1 MSGSELAAADQSEG
15 TMTVEAL
22 RRRRPQTLADLLD
35 AHGREIQAVAY
46 LILRDSAAAEDV
58 TIETLLTAFEKGGS
72 IRDEASVRPW
82 LLKVATNQA
91 LTARRRGIRLVAL
104 EDQHDR
110 AAPGDLGGDA
120 ATSLTLLA
128 GVADLP
134 PAMRAAVVLRYYS
147 DLTVEQV
154 AAALGKSP
162 NTIKA
167 QLQTAL
173 DRLRVS
179 FVDPAAPSATEARH
193 A

>member
-1 MSGSELAAADQSEG
+1 
-15 TMTVEAL
+15 MTVEAL

-46 LILRDSAAAEDV
+46 LILRDRAAAEDV

-72 IRDEASVRPW
+72 IRDEAAVRPW
-82 LLKVATNQA
+82 LLRVATNQA
-91 LTARRRGIRLVAL
+91 LAIRRRGSRLVDL
-104 EDQHDR
+104 DSVPDR
-110 AAPGDLGGDA
+110 IAPDDVGRDA
-120 ATSLTLLA
+120 ATTISLLA
-128 GVADLP
+128 GVDDLP

-154 AAALGKSP
+154 AATLGKSP

-173 DRLRVS
+173 DRLRRS
-179 FVDPAAPSATEARH
+179 LADPTAGPTTAEARH

>member
-1 MSGSELAAADQSEG
+1 
-15 TMTVEAL
+15 MTVEAL
-22 RRRRPQTLADLLD
+22 RQRRPHSLADLLD

-46 LILRDSAAAEDV
+46 LILRDRADAEDV

-72 IRDEASVRPW
+72 IRDDRSLRAW
-82 LLKVATNQA
+82 LLRVATNKA
-91 LTARRRGIRLVAL
+91 LGLRRSGSRVIQLDLAP
-104 EDQHDR
+104 DR
-110 AAPGDLGGDA
+110 VAPGNLADDA
-120 ATSLTLLA
+120 VIHVSLLRGLE
-128 GVADLP
+128 VLP
-134 PAMRAAVVLRYYS
+134 PAMRAAVVLRYYA
-147 DLTVEQV
+147 DLRVEDV

-179 FVDPAAPSATEARH
+179 VGEATPTTARETRH